1 MIEIINKQKRYWF
14 SRTIFRDYLEKIS
27 HFYNLSDPVITL
39 VFVTD
44 REIKK
49 LNLKFLKRDQATDV
63 LSFPIREKAAD
74 GKYYLGDIVIS
85 VPTAFKQCLK
95 NERGLEDELKI
106 LTLHGFLHLIGF
118 DHGKGIEEEEQK
130 IKNFLTERQK

>member
-1 MIEIINKQKRYWF
+1 MIEIINKQKRYWIHRRF
-14 SRTIFRDYLEKIS
+14 FRDYLKKLADY
-27 HFYNLSDPVITL
+27 HNLDDVVITL
-39 VFVTD
+39 VFVDD

-49 LNLKFLKRDQATDV
+49 LNKKFLNKNHPTDV

-85 VPTAFKQCLK
+85 VPTAFKNCF
-95 NERGLEDELKI
+95 NSYHGLEDELKI

-118 DHGKGIEEEEQK
+118 EHGKGIEEEQRK
-130 IKNFLTERQK
+130 MQNLL